1 VKEFELVIV
10 GGGLA
15 AARAI
20 KAYREAEGPGRVALL
35 SQEPTLPYHR
45 PPLSK
50 AFLRGER
57 DTDALVEDEAFYAD
71 QDVELLLD
79 TTVTDVDPR
88 ERTVSTGA
96 DRYRYGKL
104 LIASGSR
111 PRRLEVP
118 GADLDGVFT
127 LRTGANARA
136 IRAAAEK
143 ARDAVVIGGGF
154 IGLEVASSLR
164 QRGVDTTLMHR
175 DTTLFRL
182 LNAPELERE
191 LTVLV
196 QDSGVDLVLGDE
208 IESFGNRGEHVDSV
222 VTKIGRT
229 LPADLVVV
237 GIGVEPN
244 IDFLACSGIEISDG
258 IVVDDRFE
266 TNLPGVFAAGDIA
279 NFPDPLYGRRRRI
292 EHWSHA
298 SHTGTLAGQNLAGL
312 DARYTTVSTF
322 FTQAFGLTLKVLGD
336 HTGSDE
342 LLVEGSLRDGDL
354 RGLYLRDERLLAAV
368 LVGQS
373 EETEAELKSRI
384 EDEAA
389 VGTAGAG
396 AGGPEQA

>member
-1 VKEFELVIV
+1 VNQFELVIV

-20 KAYREAEGPGRVALL
+20 KAFREEGGAGAVALL
-35 SQEPTLPYHR
+35 SQEPRLPYHR

-57 DTDALVEDEAFYAD
+57 DSDSFVEEEAFYAKH
-71 QDVELLLD
+71 DVEVLLG
-79 TTVTDVDPR
+79 TTVTAVDPG
-88 ERTVSTGA
+88 ERTVRAG
-96 DRYRYGKL
+96 DRRYRYGRL
-104 LIASGSR
+104 LISTGSR
-111 PRRLEVP
+111 PRKLEVA

-127 LRTGANARA
+127 LRTANDARA
-136 IRAAAEK
+136 IRAAAVE

-164 QRGVDTTLMHR
+164 ARGIDTTLMHR
-175 DTTLFRL
+175 DTALFRL

-191 LTVLV
+191 LAGLV
-196 QDSGVDLVLGDE
+196 QDGGVELVLGDE
-208 IESFGNRGEHVDSV
+208 IEALGNRGPDVDSV

-244 IDFLACSGIEISDG
+244 IDFLAGTGIEIADG

-266 TNLPGVFAAGDIA
+266 TTVPGVFAAGDIA
-279 NFPDPLYGRRRRI
+279 NFPDPLYRRRRRI

-298 SHTGTLAGQNLAGL
+298 SYTGSVAGQNLAGV
-312 DARYTTVSTF
+312 DARYSRLSSF
-322 FTQAFGLTLKVLGD
+322 FTQAFGLTIKVLGD

-342 LLVEGSLRDGDL
+342 LIVHGSLHDGDL
-354 RGLYLRDERLLAAV
+354 RGLYLRGDRLLAAV

-373 EETEAELKSRI
+373 KETEAELKSRI
-384 EDEAA
+384 EAEAA
-389 VGTAGAG
+389 VGTAGAC
-396 AGGPEQA
+396 AGGPERT